1 SNEFIIRMSRDTLAT
16 LKRHLQEKKQS
27 IILNIIQEH
36 LYFDMYEGVAR
47 TKQQIDAVAGSI
59 IGEATRADNK
69 TKVYYGMPKEPDYQ
83 YTAVDDDEEG
93 EAGEGDKPK
102 KKKPKKEPLFGKK
115 TKSDPNAP
123 PTDRLPL
130 PDLKDN
136 DKMEKVKALR
146 EASKRVT
153 LGPETLP
160 SICCYTLL
168 NAEGKVICSE
178 ISDDSS
184 ILAVGFSNS
193 NIKLWSLLPQKLKGM
208 KSAEQLQDIDHDA
221 EDVWARIIDERN
233 VDTTRVLYGHS
244 GPVYRLSFSPDR
256 SLLLSC
262 SEDATV
268 RLWSLLTWT
277 CLVAYKGHVYPV
289 WDVRFSPH
297 GYYFATASHD
307 KTARLWTTD
316 HHQPLRIFAGHFSD
330 VDGQSG
336 ELWATRGTHSPPSS
350 CQESTKN
357 MISSSQWATLGGDG
371 DPNSP
376 ISERSRWTSVF
387 PASEES
393 HQHPLGRLEDT
404 ALNMEV
410 YNPQKYCYNC
420 KNPITRFEPNPRFL
434 SCKHL
439 MCDKCFRAKDW
450 GLFVKCNCGVESG
463 LPVAET
469 EVFPKLDDA
478 WNDLL
483 KTEVAKL
490 SSPIGASIVF
500 GSSAS
505 SSWEENLP
513 SKDIEKSSGS
523 SNVASAWF
531 QSSSPTVSPLQQ
543 VLPPNLTQPSF
554 PVQNVAPFQ
563 FPSLRE
569 TLRVIDPRTSSITQ
583 VLEAEEIISRKA
595 VQPPEK
601 PRNTGAIPVWT
612 QLNNNNI
619 FGRAVSPIVPP
630 PANNGT
636 PWKTLPSTR
645 VQGFSQCQRH
655 SMTSELWCEQCDKL
669 LCGLCVLSVDHPP
682 YHVANLRPHPAL
694 TASRIHDVIQVLNDH
709 SQAILG
715 ISAIASIFEFGNRHT
730 LLDFT
735 RDLIGKMEAN
745 RDALRD
751 YERRSAELTASSNM
765 ASFAFD
771 VASDRPSTVFDDYI
785 AVKNALDKMVEDEE
799 VKKAGSGTALLVKVS
814 AMVIYQVFRSALRG
828 VSWGAA
834 VENRKPGKLNA
845 ATNTVPISEDLYAV
859 WLGTLS
865 HRSELAKRVTDPNAV
880 IPAGWFV
887 NTLPNVFFIEFS
899 VGQQTLGRVLI
910 ETNPDIAPVMS
921 ANFALLCNKARYL
934 SYKDCVVFQCWP
946 GQSIITGDN
955 ETKCGTGGKSILN
968 DDFVVPDETGLVSFR
983 GAVGMRRLKK
993 RISKAGEISSQFRIT
1008 LEEMKGI
1015 TGIFGRVVKGIE
1027 IVEEIAK
1034 LGDKNGNPKKP
1045 IRISDC
1051 GKL

>member
-1 SNEFIIRMSRDTLAT
+1 MTSLPTDMDLEEELKTLTKTVEVSTENEQGPEQVPEKTTTLQAVLQVLRKYNLKETEELLKKEAKVGVDGEPGQGGDSEVSNVLSTYKSEGNPELYEDAYIDLKKFVDGSLDAYKHELGMILYPVFVHMYLELVYNNHEDQAIKLMKKFSKEQEDYYQTDLQKLAQVTKKEHMKGNEITDTFKSNEFIIRMSRDTLAT

-330 VDGQSG
+330 VDRVLFHPNSNYVATGSSDRTVRLWDCITGHHVRVMTGHKSPIHALAFSVEGRFLASAGADTRILMWDLAHGHLLAELNSHTAPVHCLAFSRDGNILASG
-336 ELWATRGTHSPPSS
+336 SLD
-350 CQESTKN
+350 CSTKLWDFTKLSEEVSIEDVN
-357 MISSSQWATLGGDG
+357 VSHNPEIRNNTESYLLRSYATK
-371 DPNSP
+371 NSP
-376 ISERSRWTSVF
+376 
-387 PASEES
+387 
-393 HQHPLGRLEDT
+393 
-404 ALNMEV
+404 LN
-410 YNPQKYCYNC
+410 
-420 KNPITRFEPNPRFL
+420 
-434 SCKHL
+434 H
-439 MCDKCFRAKDW
+439 
-450 GLFVKCNCGVESG
+450 
-463 LPVAET
+463 
-469 EVFPKLDDA
+469 
-478 WNDLL
+478 
-483 KTEVAKL
+483 
-490 SSPIGASIVF
+490 IVF
-500 GSSAS
+500 SRR
-505 SSWEENLP
+505 
-513 SKDIEKSSGS
+513 
-523 SNVASAWF
+523 NVLLAIC
-531 QSSSPTVSPLQQ
+531 TY
-543 VLPPNLTQPSF
+543 
-554 PVQNVAPFQ
+554 
-563 FPSLRE
+563 
-569 TLRVIDPRTSSITQ
+569 DSSI
-583 VLEAEEIISRKA
+583 
-595 VQPPEK
+595 
-601 PRNTGAIPVWT
+601 
-612 QLNNNNI
+612 
-619 FGRAVSPIVPP
+619 
-630 PANNGT
+630 
-636 PWKTLPSTR
+636 
-645 VQGFSQCQRH
+645 
-655 SMTSELWCEQCDKL
+655 
-669 LCGLCVLSVDHPP
+669 
-682 YHVANLRPHPAL
+682 
-694 TASRIHDVIQVLNDH
+694 
-709 SQAILG
+709 
-715 ISAIASIFEFGNRHT
+715 
-730 LLDFT
+730 
-735 RDLIGKMEAN
+735 
-745 RDALRD
+745 
-751 YERRSAELTASSNM
+751 
-765 ASFAFD
+765 
-771 VASDRPSTVFDDYI
+771 
-785 AVKNALDKMVEDEE
+785 
-799 VKKAGSGTALLVKVS
+799 
-814 AMVIYQVFRSALRG
+814 
-828 VSWGAA
+828 
-834 VENRKPGKLNA
+834 
-845 ATNTVPISEDLYAV
+845 
-859 WLGTLS
+859 
-865 HRSELAKRVTDPNAV
+865 
-880 IPAGWFV
+880 
-887 NTLPNVFFIEFS
+887 
-899 VGQQTLGRVLI
+899 
-910 ETNPDIAPVMS
+910 
-921 ANFALLCNKARYL
+921 
-934 SYKDCVVFQCWP
+934 
-946 GQSIITGDN
+946 
-955 ETKCGTGGKSILN
+955 
-968 DDFVVPDETGLVSFR
+968 
-983 GAVGMRRLKK
+983 
-993 RISKAGEISSQFRIT
+993 
-1008 LEEMKGI
+1008 
-1015 TGIFGRVVKGIE
+1015 
-1027 IVEEIAK
+1027 
-1034 LGDKNGNPKKP
+1034 
-1045 IRISDC
+1045 
-1051 GKL
+1051 